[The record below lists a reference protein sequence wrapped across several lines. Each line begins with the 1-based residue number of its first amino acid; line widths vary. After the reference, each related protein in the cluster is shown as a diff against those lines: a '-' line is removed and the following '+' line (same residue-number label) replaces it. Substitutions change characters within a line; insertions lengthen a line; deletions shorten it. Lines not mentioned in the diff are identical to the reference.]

1 MIFLDAYFAD
11 DIQVV
16 QPNAESD
23 LKTRVETL
31 EKKLSGHLES
41 ENKYNGL
48 AEIRTQDLRRVKVTS

>member
-1 MIFLDAYFAD
+1 MIFLDAYFAG

-31 EKKLSGHLES
+31 KKKLSGHLES

-48 AEIRTQDLRRVKVTS
+48 

>member
-1 MIFLDAYFAD
+1 MIFLDAYFAG

-48 AEIRTQDLRRVKVTS
+48 